1 MATLE
6 ERIIGLAQVI
16 GNDVK
21 AINTAVGNLA
31 NLSTTQK
38 SNLVA
43 ALNEIVNNAG
53 ALSTL
58 NTVQKGSLVSAINEV
73 LAVVNAIDITDVID
87 DTATTGD
94 TNSTYSADRILYLLD
109 DLRSDILGGIPPSTL
124 DTIAELASY
133 LSDNSV
139 TDGIV
144 SQLGLRVRVDAVQ
157 SFNSTQ
163 QAQAR
168 DNIGAVAS
176 SAVGGTDRDF
186 AADYITAKS

>member
-1 MATLE
+1 M
-6 ERIIGLAQVI
+6 
-16 GNDVK
+16 
-21 AINTAVGNLA
+21 
-31 NLSTTQK
+31 STTQK

-43 ALNEIVNNAG
+43 ALNEIAGNTG
-53 ALSTL
+53 ALFNLT
-58 NTVQKGSLVSAINEV
+58 TVQKGSLVAAINEV
-73 LAVVNAIDITDVID
+73 LSAVNAIDITDVID

-168 DNIGAVAS
+168 DNIGAVAA
-176 SAVGGTDRDF
+176 SAVGNTDHNF
-186 AADYITAKS
+186 VSDYTTAKS